1 MRLGLASGPGIL
13 TLWVG
18 NSDCRI
24 RSAILKRPFL
34 TLIAATMLIGSA
46 RAADISVNELTKML
60 FAANGGQSLNLAG
73 KDFSGLDLS
82 GLNFKKANLTKADLF
97 GADLTDAS
105 LSGVDL
111 SGAKLDRATIVR
123 TDFSGANLD
132 GATMLV
138 PAAFLRADKAGQ
150 EAPRFGM
157 AKLSRFRAIG
167 NFRQI
172 DFHGAD
178 LKDADFSPLTKHF
191 SNDAYPASRR
201 TAFRS
206 CDFTDSK
213 LTGAIFRHAILEF
226 SSFVNAD
233 LSGADLKDADLTK
246 ANLTGANLDGADV
259 TGANFDSADL
269 RQVRGL
275 DRVIGLASV
284 RNLDR
289 AFR

>member
-1 MRLGLASGPGIL
+1 MLA
-13 TLWVG
+13 
-18 NSDCRI
+18 
-24 RSAILKRPFL
+24 
-34 TLIAATMLIGSA
+34 LIAATTIIGTA
-46 RAADISVNELTKML
+46 RAADISVNELTKTL
-60 FAANGGQSLNLAG
+60 FAANGSETVDLSG

-82 GLNFKKANLTKADLF
+82 GLNFKRANLTKADLF

-105 LSGVDL
+105 LNGVDL

-123 TDFSGANLD
+123 TNFSGANLE

-150 EAPRFGM
+150 EAPKFGQ

-172 DFHGAD
+172 DFRGAD
-178 LKDADFSPLTKHF
+178 LKGADFSPLSKHF

-206 CDFTDSK
+206 CDFSDGT

-226 SSFVNAD
+226 STFVNAD
-233 LSGADLKDADLTK
+233 LSGADLTDADLTK
-246 ANLTGANLDGADV
+246 VNLTNANLEGANV
-259 TGANFDSADL
+259 TDANFDSADL

-275 DRVIGLASV
+275 DRAIGLASV

>member
-1 MRLGLASGPGIL
+1 M
-13 TLWVG
+13 
-18 NSDCRI
+18 
-24 RSAILKRPFL
+24 KRPIL
-34 TLIAATMLIGSA
+34 ALLAATAAIGSA
-46 RAADISVNELTKML
+46 QAADISVSELTKSL
-60 FAANGGQSLNLAG
+60 FAATDRQPVDLAG
-73 KDFSGLDLS
+73 KNFSGLDLS
-82 GLNFKKANLTKADLF
+82 GLNFKKAKLSKADLF

-150 EAPRFGM
+150 EAPKFGM
-157 AKLSRFRAIG
+157 AKLSGFRAIG

-178 LKDADFSPLTKHF
+178 LNGADFSPLSKHF

-206 CDFTDSK
+206 CNFTDSK
-213 LTGAIFRHAILEF
+213 LQRAIFRHAILEF

-233 LSGADLKDADLTK
+233 LSGADLTDADLTK
-246 ANLTGANLDGADV
+246 ANLTGANLDGANV
-259 TGANFDSADL
+259 SGANFDSADL

-275 DRVIGLASV
+275 ERAIGMETA